1 MLTQTQLT
9 ALYGAAKSAVLAE
22 RSTGC
27 CAELSVAQWCIE
39 SAWGSRSP
47 GNNCFGIKVDGHGSG
62 VQYFVSREFLNGT
75 WVTMTEAFEKYDT
88 LTDCF
93 MDHARLITT
102 VDAYRPAWQQY
113 GLDHDL
119 DALIGNVA
127 RRYASDP
134 HYGQLCL
141 ELAHDPD
148 VQTAIAAGRAA
159 ANILPASPIT

>member
-1 MLTQTQLT
+1 MPDLLVTT
-9 ALYGAAKSAVLAE
+9 ALAL
-22 RSTGC
+22 RSTGT
-27 CAELSVAQWCIE
+27 
-39 SAWGSRSP
+39 
-47 GNNCFGIKVDGHGSG
+47 GSG

-75 WVTMTEAFEKYDT
+75 WVTMTEAFETYAS

-102 VDAYRPAWQQY
+102 ADIYQPAWRQY

-119 DALIGNVA
+119 DALIGNIA
-127 RRYASDP
+127 RRYATDP
-134 HYGQLCL
+134 GYEKLCL

-159 ANILPASPIT
+159 ANTPPASPIT